1 VAAHPLALLRITPV
15 LTLPNKIAN
24 NNNCKRTAAC
34 RLGGNK
40 NVNQNPL
47 PLTLTTLLL
56 REHNRRALTLAQE
69 NPNWG
74 DEEIFQG
81 ARK

>member
-1 VAAHPLALLRITPV
+1 MSLFLTALLT
-15 LTLPNKIAN
+15 LTQQSSSAS
-24 NNNCKRTAAC
+24 AAC

-69 NPNWG
+69 NPDWG

>member
-1 VAAHPLALLRITPV
+1 V
-15 LTLPNKIAN
+15 
-24 NNNCKRTAAC
+24 C

-47 PLTLTTLLL
+47 PLTMASLLL
-56 REHNRRALTLAQE
+56 REHNRRALQLAQE
-69 NPNWG
+69 DPNRG